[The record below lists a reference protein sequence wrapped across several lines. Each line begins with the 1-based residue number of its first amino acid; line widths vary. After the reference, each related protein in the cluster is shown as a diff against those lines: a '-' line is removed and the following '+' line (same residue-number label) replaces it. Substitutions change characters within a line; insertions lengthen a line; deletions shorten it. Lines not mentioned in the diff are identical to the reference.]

1 MRLTSLVHSH
11 ALLASVALVTANAWA
26 QTPAPATTPA
36 PADTTAPMPVPAT
49 PGAAP
54 AVAPE
59 PAPTPPTDAAAPV
72 EPAPAP
78 ADAVPA
84 PAPAV
89 EEEETFPA
97 AWFRI
102 DSDLGGLQLWAG
114 ATHMFNDTIG
124 LASDIYVNSGFLGE
138 FDIGPSIVA
147 GPMYITP
154 MIGVQWDWVARRAA
168 AIVPQL
174 YVTGGPD
181 PIYTE
186 LWLQWYNYAAFKDP
200 NPGVPGAQSFL
211 YGRFFIDYKAHK
223 YIAFGPQIEFT
234 IALNDAA
241 KVTLPE
247 ETEPTSLTY
256 LPIGANV
263 MFTNYGK
270 NNTLLAFM
278 GYDVQSFDVPL
289 QRHLTGR
296 LTFIHNF

>member
-11 ALLASVALVTANAWA
+11 ALLASLALVTANAWA
-26 QTPAPATTPA
+26 QTPAPAP
-36 PADTTAPMPVPAT
+36 DTTAPAAT
-49 PGAAP
+49 
-54 AVAPE
+54 
-59 PAPTPPTDAAAPV
+59 
-72 EPAPAP
+72 PAPAP
-78 ADAVPA
+78 ASPDANTTVPATVEPSPA
-84 PAPAV
+84 PAPAPDATVAAPADLAPAPAAPV

-154 MIGVQWDWVARRAA
+154 MIGLQWDWVARRAA

-200 NPGVPGAQSFL
+200 NIDPLGKQSYL
-211 YGRFFIDYKAHK
+211 YGRFFV
-223 YIAFGPQIEFT
+223 
-234 IALNDAA
+234 N
-241 KVTLPE
+241 
-247 ETEPTSLTY
+247 
-256 LPIGANV
+256 
-263 MFTNYGK
+263 
-270 NNTLLAFM
+270 
-278 GYDVQSFDVPL
+278 
-289 QRHLTGR
+289 
-296 LTFIHNF
+296 